1 LPGLIT
7 AYCDNRQ
14 RYIPSSICRDLQY

>member
-7 AYCDNRQ
+7 VYRDNRQ
-14 RYIPSSICRDLQY
+14 RYILSSICRDLQY